1 MAVRDELENQNYQMK
16 KMDGTTAEV
25 DLTVSSWNRATI
37 ADGQWLQDKTIAP
50 LSARD
55 VYLADRIDEVS
66 SSVATISEALADA
79 GVTDGTGIAGF
90 KVKSVNRLLDNDGG
104 MSAFE
109 GVPVS
114 IVGTNDSNTITRDS
128 LTFTTF
134 SKDSENIDGIDEF
147 DGIGGIIQGN
157 TQDDA
162 AVQIAMTPEGVY
174 YRHVNGSTATT
185 AFSDEDD
192 ATANYV
198 TDPESFK
205 KLQESL
211 IAGTDLKIE
220 NGCVSVNTNGVIETS
235 ANVINAFVEGYGTY
249 AGDNFAHAEGFQ
261 TSANCMASHT
271 EGYQSSANGT
281 IPGAHAEGF
290 KTSALHLSHSEGYL
304 TYAESLNSYGSHAEG
319 QNTSALGGS
328 HCEGQYTSADIISHA
343 EGNVTRASGYSHT
356 EGSGTSASQYS
367 HAEGTD
373 TSASGYSHSEGNRT
387 SAMSRSHAE
396 GNLTTADIAS
406 HAEGTQTSA
415 HGNSHAEGLQTS
427 ADSTS
432 HSEGTQTRALYQAH
446 AEGISAYANL
456 CSHAEGNNTSA
467 SSYAHSEGQNTSAYD
482 FSHSEGSAASASGY
496 SHAEGVETY
505 STEKSH
511 AEGVNTSAM
520 SRSHAEGYYASA
532 YSCSH
537 VEGERTSAIYTSHAE
552 GDTTIAKS
560 KSHAEGCMTSAFG
573 SCSHV
578 EGYYTIASGDY
589 QHVFGRYNVKS
600 KTGENFVEIVG
611 NGTYKVPSNARTLDF
626 SGNETL
632 AGDLF
637 FNGTSSLTDSLAA
650 KQDLLEFSYDDN
662 DTITAVNSSAIG
674 GSSIEVFDGTNSGAV
689 PSPETTTASGGKNYF
704 LNAAAEWIDQP
715 IISFTGTNNDETYMY
730 SQSAY
735 TFQEMTSDGGSV
747 LVVRT
752 NTAVNSEDENAEDSV
767 LAALPTTSVTN
778 TLSSRINSMEET
790 FFPSANF
797 QIDTAY
803 QAVTSVYLDG
813 TYYGLN
819 GAGLTAVAVNSPL
832 SGGGVA
838 ESPLG
843 IMMSDDFMSDTNS
856 LTLANIVVSFASSA
870 ADLIAPGSS
879 SMKQWISAVVTA
891 INTIARQLDSTN

>member
-114 IVGTNDSNTITRDS
+114 IVGTNDSNTVTRDS

-174 YRHVNGSTATT
+174 YRHVNGTTATT

-249 AGDNFAHAEGFQ
+249 AGANFA
-261 TSANCMASHT
+261 
-271 EGYQSSANGT
+271 
-281 IPGAHAEGF
+281 
-290 KTSALHLSHSEGYL
+290 
-304 TYAESLNSYGSHAEG
+304 
-319 QNTSALGGS
+319 
-328 HCEGQYTSADIISHA
+328 
-343 EGNVTRASGYSHT
+343 
-356 EGSGTSASQYS
+356 
-367 HAEGTD
+367 
-373 TSASGYSHSEGNRT
+373 
-387 SAMSRSHAE
+387 
-396 GNLTTADIAS
+396 
-406 HAEGTQTSA
+406 
-415 HGNSHAEGLQTS
+415 
-427 ADSTS
+427 
-432 HSEGTQTRALYQAH
+432 
-446 AEGISAYANL
+446 
-456 CSHAEGNNTSA
+456 
-467 SSYAHSEGQNTSAYD
+467 
-482 FSHSEGSAASASGY
+482 
-496 SHAEGVETY
+496 
-505 STEKSH
+505 
-511 AEGVNTSAM
+511 
-520 SRSHAEGYYASA
+520 
-532 YSCSH
+532 
-537 VEGERTSAIYTSHAE
+537 
-552 GDTTIAKS
+552 
-560 KSHAEGCMTSAFG
+560 HAEGCMTSAFG

-611 NGTYKVPSNARTLDF
+611 NGTYKAPSNARTLDF

-704 LNAAAEWIDQP
+704 LNAAAEWIVQP
-715 IISFTGTNNDETYMY
+715 IISFTGTNNDGTYVY

-735 TFQEMTSDGGSV
+735 TFQEMSSDGGSV

-752 NTAVNSEDENAEDSV
+752 NTAVNSEDENAEDCV
-767 LAALPTTSVTN
+767 LATLPTTSVTN